1 MKKNASHI
9 FLSFLL
15 LYLGTAVFSQGGT
28 AFEAENTIAAIS
40 SPVKKTP
47 PAPLSVRSYKRFPA
61 LYNGLAIEIATST
74 YPMDKTNPIFRKFG
88 NVHYEK
94 LSEGGYSYL
103 IMANFSSKESALDF
117 VQNVVKPKAEKARLI
132 QFSDGN
138 RKVIRE

>member
-1 MKKNASHI
+1 MKKNASRS

-15 LYLGTAVFSQGGT
+15 LVISTAAFSQG
-28 AFEAENTIAAIS
+28 AAAYEANNTIAAIS
-40 SPVKKTP
+40 GPIKKTP
-47 PAPLSVRSYKRFPA
+47 PAPLSVRSHKRFPA
-61 LYNGLAIEIATST
+61 LFNGLAIEIATST